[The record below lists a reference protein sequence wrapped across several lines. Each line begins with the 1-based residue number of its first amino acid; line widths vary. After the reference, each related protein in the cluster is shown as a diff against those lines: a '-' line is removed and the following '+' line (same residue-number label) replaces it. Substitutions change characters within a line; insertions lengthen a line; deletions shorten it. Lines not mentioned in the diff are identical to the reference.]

1 MIKIFKF
8 LFISIFIFVI
18 AISCSNDNDQTN
30 IESDDSTKN
39 NISNLNDSNKNISRI
54 QPNTQIIHNGQIG
67 IWVNGQSKIMTE
79 PDMVEMSVGI
89 ESTSKIVSES
99 VQTVAT
105 DHAKLI
111 SILINKGIKKT
122 EIKTSSYNINPQ
134 YKYTKDGSELT
145 GYKVSH
151 YSSFTYRDI
160 DKIGDLIDTISYGP
174 KSIGDNLRINSINF
188 SIENPKVFETKLRQN
203 AIIDAENKANEIAKF
218 ANVILGSPVYISEN
232 SPINFTKQISESD
245 IGIARMAAA
254 PSTEISSG
262 QLTLSFNVN
271 MGFSIVK

>member
-18 AISCSNDNDQTN
+18 TLSCSNDKAQAN
-30 IESDDSTKN
+30 IESNDSTQK
-39 NISNLNDSNKNISRI
+39 NISNSNESTKNISRI
-54 QPNTQIIHNGQIG
+54 QPNTQIINNGQIG
-67 IWVNGQSKIMTE
+67 IWVNGRATIITE

-99 VQTVAT
+99 VQIVAT

-145 GYKVSH
+145 GYKVTH

-218 ANVILGSPVYISEN
+218 ANVILGSPIYISEN

-262 QLTLSFNVN
+262 QLTLSFNIN
-271 MGFSIVK
+271 IGFSIVK

>member
-8 LFISIFIFVI
+8 LFISIFIFAM
-18 AISCSNDNDQTN
+18 AISCNDNGQTN
-30 IESDDSTKN
+30 IESNKSN
-39 NISNLNDSNKNISRI
+39 QQNISNLNESNKNISKI
-54 QPNTQIIHNGQIG
+54 QPNTQTVNSGQIG

-79 PDMVEMSVGI
+79 PDMVEISVGI

-105 DHAKLI
+105 DHEKLI
-111 SILINKGIKKT
+111 SILINKGINKN

-160 DKIGDLIDTISYGP
+160 NKIGDLIDTISYGP
-174 KSIGDNLRINSINF
+174 KSIGNNLRINSINF
-188 SIENPKVFETKLRQN
+188 SIENPKIFESKLREN
-203 AIIDAENKANEIAKF
+203 AIIDAKNKANEIAQF
-218 ANVILGSPVYISEN
+218 ANVILGNPVYISEN
-232 SPINFTKQISESD
+232 SPINFTKQIYESD

>member
-18 AISCSNDNDQTN
+18 TLSCSNDNDQTN
-30 IESDDSTKN
+30 IESDDSTQK
-39 NISNLNDSNKNISRI
+39 NISNLNESTKNISRI
-54 QPNTQIIHNGQIG
+54 QPNTQIINNGQIG
-67 IWVNGQSKIMTE
+67 IWVNGRATIITE

-99 VQTVAT
+99 VQIVAT

-145 GYKVSH
+145 GYKVTH

-203 AIIDAENKANEIAKF
+203 AIIDAENKADEIAKF
-218 ANVILGSPVYISEN
+218 ANVILGSPIYISEN

-245 IGIARMAAA
+245 IGIARMTAA

-262 QLTLSFNVN
+262 QLTLSFNIN